1 MNKSRSLFIF
11 LLVACVAA
19 LILSIGLFADLAA
32 QRKALSDT
40 EKALETSMATWQQ
53 IAAEKEA
60 LQEDLAL
67 LKSDLREAE
76 LTLPTSVRTDA
87 PADGRSPESM
97 QKSPSRKTP
106 FLRLHRLFFTFL
118 L

>member
-11 LLVACVAA
+11 LLVACIAA

-32 QRKALSDT
+32 QRKVLSDT
-40 EKALETSMATWQQ
+40 ESALETSMATWQQ

-76 LTLPTSVRTDA
+76 LTLE
-87 PADGRSPESM
+87 ESAAQEEKLTTEIDQLTQEIEKL
-97 QKSPSRKTP
+97 QK
-106 FLRLHRLFFTFL
+106 
-118 L
+118 

>member
-1 MNKSRSLFIF
+1 MNKSRALYIF
-11 LLVACVAA
+11 LLVACIAA

-32 QRKALSDT
+32 QRKALSDI

-60 LQEDLAL
+60 LQADLAQ

-76 LTLPTSVRTDA
+76 LTLE
-87 PADGRSPESM
+87 ESATQEEKLTAEIDQLTQEIEAH
-97 QKSPSRKTP
+97 QK
-106 FLRLHRLFFTFL
+106 
-118 L
+118 